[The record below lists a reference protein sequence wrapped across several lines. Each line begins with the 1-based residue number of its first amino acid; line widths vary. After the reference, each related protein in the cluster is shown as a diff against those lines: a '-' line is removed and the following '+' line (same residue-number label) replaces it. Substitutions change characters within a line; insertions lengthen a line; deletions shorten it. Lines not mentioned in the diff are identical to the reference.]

1 MRTWARCVHHVATFG
16 ETKITRHAHG
26 DASMSALDRLRL
38 WFVRRR
44 SLHLT
49 LGAIPL
55 PSLIPDARVALKDI
69 YDRHRKRGYK
79 VYVFW
84 DVLILDANAK
94 TYRMQF
100 YPVMSS
106 PQECLAVG
114 LRGRHMVR
122 FVPLVADT
130 EELDRLYKG
139 LLAKRTFEQEFK
151 TDPML
156 MSPQVI
162 EQLDRT
168 LRKRGPIKGG

>member
-1 MRTWARCVHHVATFG
+1 MPL
-16 ETKITRHAHG
+16 
-26 DASMSALDRLRL
+26 LDRLRL
-38 WFVRRR
+38 WWLRRR
-44 SLHLT
+44 NLHLT

-69 YDRHRKRGYK
+69 YDRHRKRGYR

-84 DVLILDANAK
+84 DVLILDANPR
-94 TYRMQF
+94 TYKMQF

-130 EELDRLYKG
+130 GELDRLYKG

-151 TDPML
+151 TDAML
-156 MSPQVI
+156 MSPRVI

>member
-1 MRTWARCVHHVATFG
+1 M
-16 ETKITRHAHG
+16 
-26 DASMSALDRLRL
+26 RLRL
-38 WFVRRR
+38 WWLRRR

-55 PSLIPDARVALKDI
+55 PSLIPDARAALKDI
-69 YDRHRKRGYK
+69 YDRHRRRGYK

-84 DVLILDANAK
+84 DVLILDANPS
-94 TYRMQF
+94 TYKMQF
-100 YPVMSS
+100 FPMSS
-106 PQECLAVG
+106 NPQECLALG
-114 LRGRHMVR
+114 LRGKHMVR
-122 FVPLVADT
+122 FVPLVADSG
-130 EELDRLYKG
+130 ELDALYKG

-168 LRKRGPIKGG
+168 LRKRGPVKGG